1 MVIKNNRIKFYVTFI
16 SLFFLLLFTSS
27 SKTSAIKATKDCN
40 KILDFYK
47 VNASFFKD
55 LDVEFN
61 KPLQLENKNYLLFK
75 NNEDLGTL
83 YFNETDLK
91 ISNFIYET
99 SGLSRELKL
108 SCIGVKKISINKNV
122 NYYLITYNMD
132 NFIGSNGEMLG
143 LLVNPKNNKLKT
155 ITYVSLGDIHSIG
168 DANKNGKL
176 DMITI
181 NHGDDNY
188 LTNNSTYE
196 FTLFEFGDGNEL
208 LPINKGI
215 ATYKESVLYVDT
227 CKYTFIK

>member
-1 MVIKNNRIKFYVTFI
+1 MKFCVTI
-16 SLFFLLLFTSS
+16 TTLFFLLLFTSF
-27 SKTSAIKATKDCN
+27 SKISAIKATKDCN

-47 VNASFFKD
+47 VNGPFFKD

-61 KPLQLENKNYLLFK
+61 KPLQLVNNNSLLFK
-75 NNEDLGTL
+75 NYDDLGTL
-83 YFNETDLK
+83 YFNETGLN

-99 SGLSRELKL
+99 SGFSHELKL
-108 SCIGVKKISINKNV
+108 SYIGVYEISINKNV
-122 NYYLITYNMD
+122 IYYLITYNLD

-143 LLVNPKNNKLKT
+143 LLVNPKRKTVKT

-176 DMITI
+176 DIITI

-188 LTNNSTYE
+188 LINNSTYE
-196 FTLFEFGDGNEL
+196 FTLLEFGDGNEL

-215 ATYKESVLYVDT
+215 ATYKESGLYVDT
-227 CKYTFIK
+227 CIYTFIK